1 MNLKEQKLISI
12 FLIISL
18 IVLPLTLTANDR
30 RGVNLEL
37 YKIKSQAEP
46 RMEETPWERVG
57 PDIKGE
63 LIAVKQNSLLL
74 KDSRTGA
81 DVSVYIADIK
91 MIKIVKKLKTG
102 KRVLYGFGI
111 GAIVGGLI
119 GVFLDPEETGMTRTN
134 NTIFGLFWLG
144 AFGALT
150 GLISVGFLGKDKT
163 IAIAGKSDAEI
174 KEILDDLRKKARVPD
189 FQ

>member
-1 MNLKEQKLISI
+1 MNLKHQRFISL

-18 IVLPLTLTANDR
+18 LILPMTLTANDR

-37 YKIKSQAEP
+37 YKVKSQAEP
-46 RMEETPWERVG
+46 EMEETPWERVG

-81 DVSVYIADIK
+81 DVSVDIADIK
-91 MIKIVKKLKTG
+91 MIKIEKKSKTG
-102 KRVLYGFGI
+102 KRALYGLGI
-111 GAIVGGLI
+111 GAIGGALI
-119 GVFLDPEETGMTRTN
+119 GLSIEPTEKVNRFQNVLGGVVWFGGM
-134 NTIFGLFWLG
+134 
-144 AFGALT
+144 GALA
-150 GLISVGFLGKDKT
+150 GVIVGGFLGIDKK
-163 IAIAGKSDAEI
+163 IMIEGKSDSEI
-174 KEILDDLRKKARVPD
+174 KEVLEDLRRKARVPD